1 MKTIAAMTFM
11 GGIMYFLVSIEA
23 AIAFSL
29 LTLVLSILWGISGFG
44 IAVMTTTPI
53 FLVIIWLYGMI
64 EIAGYGLNMVTV
76 AIAAMSL
83 GVGID
88 YVIHVVERFREE
100 QENGH
105 DTITAIEIV
114 GGASGLALFGSAL
127 SDIGGF
133 LVITQS
139 SMGFFSTFGLFC
151 AIMIGL
157 SLLASIILTPALIGI
172 IHRNKISV

>member
-1 MKTIAAMTFM
+1 M
-11 GGIMYFLVSIEA
+11 GFENEFASYEPLRRILSSPKVQ
-23 AIAFSL
+23 SL
-29 LTLVLSILWGISGFG
+29 QNRLRV
-44 IAVMTTTPI
+44 
-53 FLVIIWLYGMI
+53 
-64 EIAGYGLNMVTV
+64 
-76 AIAAMSL
+76 
-83 GVGID
+83 
-88 YVIHVVERFREE
+88 RRREE

-105 DTITAIEIV
+105 DTITSIGIV

-157 SLLASIILTPALIGI
+157 SLVASMILAPSLIGI
-172 IHRNKISV
+172 VYNEKA

>member
-1 MKTIAAMTFM
+1 MT
-11 GGIMYFLVSIEA
+11 FLVSSKVGIIFA
-23 AIAFSL
+23 G
-29 LTLVLSILWGISGFG
+29 LTLGLSIFWGISGFG
-44 IAVMTTTPI
+44 IAVITTTPI
-53 FLVIIWLYGMI
+53 FIVIIWLYGLI
-64 EIAGYGLNMVTV
+64 EVAGYGLNMVTV

-105 DTITAIEIV
+105 DTITSIGIV

-157 SLLASIILTPALIGI
+157 SLIASMILAPSLIGI
-172 IHRNKISV
+172 VYNEST

>member
-1 MKTIAAMTFM
+1 
-11 GGIMYFLVSIEA
+11 
-23 AIAFSL
+23 
-29 LTLVLSILWGISGFG
+29 
-44 IAVMTTTPI
+44 MTTTPI

-64 EIAGYGLNMVTV
+64 EVAGYGLNMVTV

-157 SLLASIILTPALIGI
+157 SLLASMILTPALIGI
-172 IHRNKISV
+172 VHRKKISV

>member
-1 MKTIAAMTFM
+1 MLFT
-11 GGIMYFLVSIEA
+11 GGIMTYLVGFEA
-23 AIAFSL
+23 GIIFAS
-29 LTLVLSILWGISGFG
+29 LTLILSILWGISGFG
-44 IAVMTTTPI
+44 IAVITTTPI
-53 FLVIIWLYGMI
+53 FIVIIWLYGLI

-105 DTITAIEIV
+105 DTITSIGIV

-157 SLLASIILTPALIGI
+157 SLVASMILAPSLIGI
-172 IHRNKISV
+172 IFNDKKSNINPDS